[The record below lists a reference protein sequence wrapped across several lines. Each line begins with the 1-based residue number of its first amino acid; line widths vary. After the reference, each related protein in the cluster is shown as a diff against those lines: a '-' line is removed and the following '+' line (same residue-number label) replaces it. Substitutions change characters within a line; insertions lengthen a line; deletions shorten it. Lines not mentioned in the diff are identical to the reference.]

1 MICLAAQR
9 PHQPTPELFHEV
21 RGDGQVV
28 CEETTFTKL
37 DRFVFLSE
45 SQTEFESMW
54 KNIEEC
60 CQRITGVPSHRLDIW
75 SRGPGFSGGF
85 DSHSYQ
91 SRVQRA
97 AALKRG
103 WDVREVDENYIALR
117 TCKLDEHPRDAQSAY
132 LAISVQGD
140 VWDFVLTYVDAI
152 LLSMLRG
159 AGTDEMRMSSDLEHS
174 LAAVSG
180 IVFHYQ
186 HFDGIAYPGIAHGPV
201 IWDAFSRSRG
211 VTDAVW
217 HKWASV

>member
-45 SQTEFESMW
+45 SQTEFLRMW
-54 KNIEEC
+54 KDIEES
-60 CQRITGVPSHRLDIW
+60 CQRIMGVPSHRLDIW
-75 SRGPGFSGGF
+75 SRGPGFSRGF
-85 DSHSYQ
+85 DSLSYQ

-97 AALKRG
+97 ASLKRR
-103 WDVREVDENYIALR
+103 WDIKEIGENYIAIR
-117 TCKLDEHPRDAQSAY
+117 TCNLEEDPSEARAPY
-132 LAISVQGD
+132 LSLAVQGD
-140 VWDFVLTYVDAI
+140 VWDFVRNHVNAI
-152 LLSMLRG
+152 ELSMVQG
-159 AGTDEMRMSSDLEHS
+159 AGTDQLRMSTDLES
-174 LAAVSG
+174 ALAAASG
-180 IVFHYQ
+180 IVFYYQ

-201 IWDAFSRSRG
+201 IWDAFSRLRG
-211 VTDAVW
+211 DTDAVW